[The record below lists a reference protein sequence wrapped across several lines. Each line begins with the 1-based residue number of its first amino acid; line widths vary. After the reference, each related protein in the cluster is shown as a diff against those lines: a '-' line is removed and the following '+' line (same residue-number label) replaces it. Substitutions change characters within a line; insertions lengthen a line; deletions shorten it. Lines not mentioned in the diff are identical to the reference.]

1 MKCRRDSTCGESILI
16 HESIQHANAESL
28 FLRNLFFR
36 TSYLLL
42 SGVTPVFVLEGTAPA
57 LKHAM
62 ILKRN
67 EIQFRGAA
75 PKRNAIE
82 TTDENKSKKVSNKG
96 RTRFNYILKQCEE
109 LIRSMGLQC
118 VQGPGEAEAFCAH
131 LNAANLVDGVI
142 SQDSDCFAYGA
153 RRVYRNFSMST
164 QGTASSIGGSVD
176 VYDLDTVDKSMDLGR
191 NKIVVMALLCGCDY
205 CPEGVG
211 GVGRDAVQK
220 LFMMYSEGEILERLV
235 PPPVRYGARVA
246 FIQFRCIC
254 RVKSWRENID
264 KYTALEMKVDDKM
277 ICVNCGHNGR
287 VQKHAKSGCGQCRSS
302 AGCDASLWK

>member
-1 MKCRRDSTCGESILI
+1 MIASI
-16 HESIQHANAESL
+16 ENRKP
-28 FLRNLFFR
+28 FFRNLFFR

-62 ILKRN
+62 ISKRN

-75 PKRNAIE
+75 PRKNVAA
-82 TTDENKSKKVSNKG
+82 TTDANNPKKPSNKG

-131 LNAANLVDGVI
+131 LNAAKLVDGVI

-153 RRVYRNFSMST
+153 RRVYRNFSMSM
-164 QGTASSIGGSVD
+164 QGTASSIGGSID
-176 VYDLDTVDKSMDLGR
+176 VYDLDIVNESMDLGR
-191 NKIVVMALLCGCDY
+191 NKIIVMALLCGCDY

-220 LFMMYSEGEILERLV
+220 LFTMYAERDILERFVYVSIALV
-235 PPPVRYGARVA
+235 GSI
-246 FIQFRCIC
+246 IQFFSGSH
-254 RVKSWRENID
+254 RVKSWRTNND
-264 KYTALEMKVDDKM
+264 KYTSLELKVDDKM

-287 VQKHAKSGCGQCRSS
+287 VQNHAKSGCGQCKSS
-302 AGCDASLWK
+302 TGCDASRWK

>member
-1 MKCRRDSTCGESILI
+1 M
-16 HESIQHANAESL
+16 
-28 FLRNLFFR
+28 
-36 TSYLLL
+36 L

-62 ILKRN
+62 ISKRN

-75 PKRNAIE
+75 PRKNATE
-82 TTDENKSKKVSNKG
+82 TSDAKNPKKASNKG
-96 RTRFNYILKQCEE
+96 RTRFNFILKQCEE

-131 LNAANLVDGVI
+131 LNAAKLVDGVI

-164 QGTASSIGGSVD
+164 QGTASSIGGSID

-220 LFMMYSEGEILERLV
+220 LFTMYTEREILER
-235 PPPVRYGARVA
+235 
-246 FIQFRCIC
+246 F
-254 RVKSWRENID
+254 
-264 KYTALEMKVDDKM
+264 VDRM
-277 ICVNCGHNGR
+277 
-287 VQKHAKSGCGQCRSS
+287 CRS
-302 AGCDASLWK
+302 ACSLTVLRLR